1 MPVTGRLFMKVKTT
15 VCSIRIQS
23 NCQAL

>member
-15 VCSIRIQS
+15 VCSIRI
-23 NCQAL
+23 